1 MEKKNQA
8 INIAEICR
16 KAPSIIEGIVN
27 KKAEGITSV
36 SKDGEEWKVVIE
48 VLERKAIPDTQDILN
63 IYELKL
69 TGDMELTG
77 YKRIGM
83 RHRGDMVQEEEV

>member
-1 MEKKNQA
+1 MEKK
-8 INIAEICR
+8 IKSVNITEVC
-16 KAPSIIEGIVN
+16 KKSPPLIESIVN

-83 RHRGDMVQEEEV
+83 RHRGDMVQEEEE

>member
-1 MEKKNQA
+1 MEK
-8 INIAEICR
+8 INKSVNITEICK
-16 KAPSIIEGIVN
+16 KAPAIIESIVN

-69 TGDMELTG
+69 TGDLELTG

-83 RHRGDMVQEEEV
+83 RHRGDMVNEEEE

>member
-16 KAPSIIEGIVN
+16 QAPSIIESIVN
-27 KKAEGITSV
+27 KKAEGITNV

-83 RHRGDMVQEEEV
+83 RHRGDMVNEEEE

>member
-1 MEKKNQA
+1 MEK
-8 INIAEICR
+8 NIQKTNIVEICR
-16 KAPSIIEGIVN
+16 KAPLLIESIVN
-27 KKAEGITSV
+27 KKAQGITSV
-36 SKDGEEWKVVIE
+36 TKEGEEWKVVIE

-69 TGDMELTG
+69 TGAMELTG

-83 RHRGDMVQEEEV
+83 RHRGDMIQEEEV

>member
-1 MEKKNQA
+1 MVKN
-8 INIAEICR
+8 IKTTNIVEICR
-16 KAPSIIEGIVN
+16 KALPLIESIVN
-27 KKAEGITSV
+27 KKAEGITGV
-36 SKDGEEWKVVIE
+36 TKDGEEWKVVVE

-69 TGDMELTG
+69 TADLELTG

-83 RHRGDMVQEEEV
+83 RHRGDMMQDEEV